1 MRKVDGGLRA
11 AVLFFGDRI
20 IIEVM
25 RYFALLVLCAVANA
39 QELPQGKGKEL
50 VEKIC
55 SVCHA
60 TDLVASTRA
69 TRKVWEGTV
78 EEMYGRGATS
88 TEAEK
93 AQILD
98 YLSKYLAK

>member
-1 MRKVDGGLRA
+1 MKCL
-11 AVLFFGDRI
+11 AV
-20 IIEVM
+20 M
-25 RYFALLVLCAVANA
+25 LCAVASA
-39 QELPQGKGKEL
+39 QDLPEGQGREV

-55 SVCHA
+55 SVCHG
-60 TDLVASTRA
+60 TDLVASARA
-69 TRKVWEGTV
+69 SRKGWEGTV
-78 EEMYGRGATS
+78 EEMYARGASS